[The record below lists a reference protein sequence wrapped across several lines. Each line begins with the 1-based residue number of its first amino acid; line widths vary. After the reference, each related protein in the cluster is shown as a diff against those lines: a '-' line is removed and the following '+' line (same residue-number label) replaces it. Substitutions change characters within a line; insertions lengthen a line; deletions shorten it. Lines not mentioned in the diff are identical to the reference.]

1 MLKNYIKVA
10 WRNLIRDKGFSFINI
25 TGLAI
30 GMAAAILILL
40 WIQNEMNMDRKY
52 PKSDRIYM
60 MYNRDKFSGE
70 LWAWGTTPKIMGT
83 TIKKDYPEVE
93 DVVRLADASFLFTQ
107 GEKKL
112 NENGLY
118 ADSGYMKL
126 FDFEMLQG
134 DPENALKNTFNIV
147 ISEEFAIKLFGTT
160 EAMGKTVKIDSV
172 DIFTVSGVLKKV
184 PNTSR
189 FDVSYILPWSYMK
202 KLGQDDEWWGNNSI
216 VTYVLLKENVSLES
230 FNSKVREITIKHTQ
244 NTEVSSIQ
252 VFAYPLSK
260 IHLYGKSV
268 NGQLVEG
275 RIVTVRMFAVI
286 ASLILLIACI
296 NFMNLSTAK
305 SEKRAKEVGIR
316 KVAGA
321 GKASLIGQF
330 IGEGIML
337 AFISGIIAIILV
349 QLTIEPFNNLVVKKL
364 FLDYG
369 NAFFWLSFIV
379 FILLTGIIAGSYPAF
394 YLSSFNPVK
403 VLKGTFK
410 SARSPITARKILVVL
425 QFTFAIALIISTI
438 IIQRQIKYA
447 EERDAGYNKE
457 NLIYAFMQGDITK
470 HYDAIK
476 QSLLSSDAVVA
487 VTKSMSPITER
498 WSDGWGYSWPGS
510 TEEDKKL
517 DFIRFS
523 TDADFTKVFGTKIVA
538 GRDIDI
544 TKYPSDSNAILLNE
558 TAVKKM
564 RLKDPIGTVLKN
576 GDNRDGLTV
585 VGVIQDYIYE
595 SPYEPVSP
603 LIIMGPGGW
612 FNVIHIRLN
621 PAKPVA
627 DNISAIEKV
636 FTRFNPHYPFS
647 YEFVDESYA
656 QKFNASKRT
665 GTLSML
671 FSALTIIIS
680 CLGLFGLS
688 AYMAANRTKE
698 IGVRKVLGASVSN
711 ITFLLSTDFLKLVV
725 ISFIIASPIAWYAMT
740 QWLKEYTYRIDIEW
754 WIFAITG
761 ILSIA
766 IALITVS
773 FQAIKAATANP
784 VKSLRTE

>member
-1 MLKNYIKVA
+1 MFKNYIKVA

-25 TGLAI
+25 AGLAI
-30 GMAAAILILL
+30 GMAAAMLILL
-40 WIQNEMNMDRKY
+40 WIQNELNMDKTY
-52 PKSDRIYM
+52 PKSDRIYR

-70 LWAWGTTPKIMGT
+70 YWAWGTTPKILGT

-93 DVVRLADASFLFTQ
+93 DVVRLSDASFLFTQ

-112 NENGLY
+112 NESGLY
-118 ADSGYMKL
+118 ADSGFIKL
-126 FDFEMLQG
+126 FDFKMLHGNPQ
-134 DPENALKNTFNIV
+134 NALKSTFNIV
-147 ISEEFAIKLFGTT
+147 VSEEFAIKLFGNTDV
-160 EAMGKTVKIDSV
+160 MGKTVKIDSV
-172 DIFTVSGVLKKV
+172 DIFTVAGVLKKR

-189 FDVSYILPWSYMK
+189 FNPNYILPWSYMR

-216 VTYVLLKENVSLES
+216 ATYVLLKENVELEV
-230 FNSKVREITIKHTQ
+230 FNKKVRDITITHTQ
-244 NTEVSSIQ
+244 TTDVSSIQ

-260 IHLYGKSV
+260 IHLYGKSE

-321 GKASLIGQF
+321 GKSSLIAQF
-330 IGEGIML
+330 IGEGIL
-337 AFISGIIAIILV
+337 LSFFAGIIAILIV
-349 QLTIEPFNNLVVKKL
+349 QLTIEPFNNLVLKEL
-364 FLDYG
+364 FLDFA
-369 NAFFWLSFIV
+369 NPFFWLSFV
-379 FILLTGIIAGSYPAF
+379 GFILFTGIIAGSYPAF

-410 SARSPITARKILVVL
+410 SARSPITARKVLVVL

-447 EERDAGYNKE
+447 QERDAGYNKN
-457 NLIYAFMQGDITK
+457 NLIYVFMQGDIGT
-470 HYDAIK
+470 HYQSIK
-476 QSLLSSDAVVA
+476 QSLLSTNSVEA
-487 VTKSMSPITER
+487 VTKSMSPITQR
-498 WSDGWGYSWPGS
+498 WSDGWGYSWPGA

-523 TDADFTKVFGTKIVA
+523 TDADFTKVFGTKIIA

-544 TKYPSDSNAILLNE
+544 HKYTSDSTAILLNE

-564 RLKDPIGTVLKN
+564 RLKDPVGTVVKN
-576 GDNRDGLTV
+576 GDRETLTV
-585 VGVIQDYIYE
+585 VGVIKDYIYE
-595 SPYEPVSP
+595 SPFEPVNP
-603 LIIMGPGGW
+603 MMIMGPDAW

-621 PAKPVA
+621 PDKPVA
-627 DNISAIEKV
+627 DNIKAIEKV
-636 FTRFNPHYPFS
+636 FSQFNPHYPFA

-656 QKFNASKRT
+656 QKFNDTKRT
-665 GTLSML
+665 ATLALL
-671 FSALTIIIS
+671 FSVLTIIIS

-688 AYMAANRTKE
+688 AYMAANRVKE
-698 IGVRKVLGASVSN
+698 IGVRKVLGASVAS
-711 ITFLLSTDFLKLVV
+711 ITFLLSRDFLKLVG
-725 ISFIIASPIAWYAMT
+725 IAFIIASPIAWYAMSL
-740 QWLKEYTYRIDIEW
+740 WLKDYNYNIGIEW
-754 WIFAITG
+754 WIFIITG
-761 ILSIA
+761 ILSII